1 LEYDP
6 KYNHNWKEQNMS
18 DYNRTTRECL
28 VNQLHPELRQAI
40 RRYFEEHELGNL
52 EAETIMCCETISEK
66 KNPGRLASFLKDAS
80 DTTIHM
86 GMLLT
91 SQMLI
96 WVRKGDQS
104 GIVLNA
110 ADLKEIQVRA
120 TKSILTND
128 AGLEIF
134 GYIENSKSRVRGF
147 VGMGEGL
154 AAEKFCEE
162 VNKAISIANPPV
174 KTIWPKWLGGG

>member
-96 WVRKGDQS
+96 WVRKG
-104 GIVLNA
+104 
-110 ADLKEIQVRA
+110 
-120 TKSILTND
+120 TN
-128 AGLEIF
+128 LE
-134 GYIENSKSRVRGF
+134 S
-147 VGMGEGL
+147 
-154 AAEKFCEE
+154 C
-162 VNKAISIANPPV
+162 
-174 KTIWPKWLGGG
+174 

>member
-1 LEYDP
+1 
-6 KYNHNWKEQNMS
+6 MS
-18 DYNRTTRECL
+18 DYNRTTRECP
-28 VNQLHPELRQAI
+28 VSQLHPELRQAI
-40 RRYFEEHELGNL
+40 RSYFQERELGDL
-52 EAETIMCCETISEK
+52 ETETLMCCETISERK
-66 KNPGRLASFLKDAS
+66 DFGKIASMLKGVS

-96 WVRKGDQS
+96 WVRRGDQT

-110 ADLKEIQVRA
+110 ASLKEIQVRPSM
-120 TKSILTND
+120 SILMND

-162 VNKAISIANPPV
+162 VKKAISIANPPV
-174 KTIWPKWLGGG
+174 KTTWPKWLGG